1 MYFLL
6 YLPLH
11 KRQALSPIEEKPIQ
25 QRESA
30 FSSKRNPPRM
40 QSQKEPPHDSPEKDR
55 RARSSKG
62 ILLAISPTRN
72 PLHMRLRKKPPCT
85 QSKRIRRAFSPE
97 RSLRTCGPTRDPLRM
112 QLRKRSS
119 VPQPS
124 KGTAASAMQEC
135 TSHPKNFDTS
145 SIKIQP
151 EIKLSYYT
159 KSK

>member
-62 ILLAISPTRN
+62 ILLVISPTRN
-72 PLHMRLRKKPPCT
+72 PLHMRPRK
-85 QSKRIRRAFSPE
+85 
-97 RSLRTCGPTRDPLRM
+97 
-112 QLRKRSS
+112 SS
-119 VPQPS
+119 SIPQPS
-124 KGTAASAMQEC
+124 KGTDASAMQEC

>member
-6 YLPLH
+6 HLPLH

-30 FSSKRNPPRM
+30 FSPE
-40 QSQKEPPHDSPEKDR
+40 KEPPH
-55 RARSSKG
+55 
-62 ILLAISPTRN
+62 
-72 PLHMRLRKKPPCT
+72 MRPHK
-85 QSKRIRRAFSPE
+85 
-97 RSLRTCGPTRDPLRM
+97 RSLHM
-112 QLRKRSS
+112 QLRKSS
-119 VPQPS
+119 FVPQPS
-124 KGTAASAMQEC
+124 KGTDAPAMQEC

-151 EIKLSYYT
+151 EIKSSYYT